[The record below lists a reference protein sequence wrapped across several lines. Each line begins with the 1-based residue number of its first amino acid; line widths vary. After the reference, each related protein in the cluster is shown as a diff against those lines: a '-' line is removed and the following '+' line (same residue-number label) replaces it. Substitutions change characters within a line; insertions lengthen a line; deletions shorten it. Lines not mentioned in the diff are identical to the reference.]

1 MRYGAVEIAKSTSEA
16 QRAAMLAYNAL
27 CDAHGASVRLALTG
41 EDEEPC
47 AALADASE
55 VGYEIDQALTEAK
68 LAMNLVLVGLY
79 ARSPEEDQPEWAKER
94 FS

>member
-1 MRYGAVEIAKSTSEA
+1 MRYGAIEIAKSTVET

-27 CDAHGASVRLALTG
+27 CDAHGASIGLALTG

-47 AALADASE
+47 EALAEASE

-68 LAMNLVLVGLY
+68 LAMRLVLVGLY
-79 ARSPEEDQPEWAKER
+79 ARSPEEDRPEWAQE
-94 FS
+94 